1 MRICSLIEPSTIG
14 RSRSNCSRTRPCRSM
29 ATIGRASI
37 LQKAPVT
44 GSRCTGMLAGFIKA
58 YLKTNFTED
67 VMKFAVPTPIVQ
79 DDDQIVPIDVSA
91 RASAR
96 LVRNPVLKA
105 FPNSPDGLSER
116 RLRPAQRRSGRLC

>member
-1 MRICSLIEPSTIG
+1 MADRPQFFEDLTLSLDG
-14 RSRSNCSRTRPCRSM
+14 YNRS
-29 ATIGRASI
+29 GSI

-67 VMKFAVPTPIVQ
+67 VMKFAVPTPMVQ
-79 DDDQIVPIDVSA
+79 DDDDQIVPIDVST

-96 LVRNPVLKA
+96 LVRNAVLKA
-105 FPNSPDGLSER
+105 FPGSPDGLSER
-116 RLRPAQRRSGRLC
+116 HLRPAQRRSGRLC